1 MQRGYNA
8 AFASVNAPDGSFH
21 MKCWF
26 IMLSWIMRPLCLNI
40 LLCLTTAVQAELV
53 LDQNPLVI
61 NPKPEDEV
69 VESTFTFTNKS
80 DKPLRITGLDSSCSC
95 LEASLD
101 KAVYQPGEKG
111 TGRAKFKVSSFTGKQ
126 EKALHIYTDDPAEPD
141 KVLMAIIDVPVMVV
155 VEPQL
160 LEWVVGDKPEPK
172 DFIIKITGKDPMNVT
187 EVKSTRES
195 VSVGFKEITP
205 GREYHVTV
213 KPSSTADVVIGAVTI
228 MTDSKIPKYQRQLAF
243 FNVVRP
249 EQSERI
255 RKARENTEK

>member
-1 MQRGYNA
+1 MRQLY
-8 AFASVNAPDGSFH
+8 VNVL
-21 MKCWF
+21 
-26 IMLSWIMRPLCLNI
+26 I
-40 LLCLTTAVQAELV
+40 CLTTALHAELA
-53 LDQNPLVI
+53 LDQNPLEI
-61 NPKPEDEV
+61 HPKPEDEV

-111 TGRAKFKVSSFTGKQ
+111 TGRAKFKISSFTGKQ

-141 KVLMAIIDVPVMVV
+141 KVLMAIIDVPVMVI
-155 VEPQL
+155 VEPKL
-160 LEWVVGDKPEPK
+160 LEWVVGEKPDPM
-172 DFIIKITGKDPMNVT
+172 DFIIKMVGKEPMKIT

-195 VSVGFKEITP
+195 VTVSFTEITP

-213 KPSSTADVVIGAVTI
+213 KPSSTTDVIIGAVTI
-228 MTDSKIPKYQRQLAF
+228 MTDSKITKYQRQLAF

-249 EQSERI
+249 EHSER
-255 RKARENTEK
+255 RKKAEENAAK

>member
-1 MQRGYNA
+1 M
-8 AFASVNAPDGSFH
+8 H
-21 MKCWF
+21 
-26 IMLSWIMRPLCLNI
+26 PLCLNI
-40 LLCLTTAVQAELV
+40 LICLTTAVHAELA

-61 NPKPEDEV
+61 KPKPEDEV
-69 VESTFTFTNKS
+69 VETTFTFTNRN
-80 DKPLRITGLDSSCSC
+80 DKPLTITRLDSSCSC

-101 KAVYQPGEKG
+101 KAVYQPGERG

-126 EKALHIYTDDPAEPD
+126 EKALHIFTDDPAEPD
-141 KVLMAIIDVPVMVV
+141 VVLMTIIDVPVMVM

-160 LEWVVGDKPEPK
+160 LEWVVGEKPDPK
-172 DFIIKITGKDPMNVT
+172 NFVIKMTGKEPMKIS

-195 VSVGFKEITP
+195 VKVSYKEVTP

-213 KPSSTADVVIGAVTI
+213 KPTSTADVTIGAVTI
-228 MTDSKIPKYQRQLAF
+228 MTDSKILKYQRQLAF

-255 RKARENTEK
+255 KKARENAEK

>member
-1 MQRGYNA
+1 
-8 AFASVNAPDGSFH
+8 
-21 MKCWF
+21 MKCVF
-26 IMLSWIMRPLCLNI
+26 LMLNWDMRPFCLTI
-40 LLCLTTAVQAELV
+40 LFYLTTAVHAELV
-53 LDQNPLVI
+53 LEQNPLVI
-61 NPKPEDEV
+61 KPKPEDEI
-69 VESTFTFTNKS
+69 VETTFTFINKS
-80 DKPLRITGLDSSCSC
+80 DRPLRVTGLDSSCSC

-111 TGRAKFKVSSFTGKQ
+111 TGRARFKISSFTGRQ
-126 EKALHIYTDDPAEPD
+126 EKALHIFTDDPAEPD

-160 LEWVVGDKPEPK
+160 LEWVVGEKPDPK
-172 DFIIKITGKDPMNVT
+172 DFIIKMTGKDPMTIT

-195 VSVGFKEITP
+195 VAVTFKEITP

-213 KPSSTADVVIGAVTI
+213 KPTSTENVTIGAVTI
-228 MTDSKIPKYQRQLAF
+228 MTDSKIQKYQRQMAF

-255 RKARENTEK
+255 KKAREKAEK